1 MGEKVNNYNSS
12 VYASIDFTISRFNLP
27 PVGDALIVG
36 KRTPIGP
43 KALMNAI
50 NEMTPNLY
58 KLINV
63 DHPYIEAVIIKKSSL
78 RKVDEGKLVPRIIK
92 NVEKFMDET
101 DSLHVAIDI
110 KIYVKEEIQL

>member
-1 MGEKVNNYNSS
+1 MREKVNNHDSS
-12 VYASIDFTISRFNLP
+12 IYASVDFAISRFNLP
-27 PVGDALIVG
+27 PVSDALVIG

-50 NEMTPNLY
+50 NEMAPNMY

-63 DHPYIEAVIIKKSSL
+63 DHPYIEAVVIKKSSL
-78 RKVDEGKLVPRIIK
+78 RKVDEEKLIPRIIK

-101 DSLHVAIDI
+101 DSLHVSIDI